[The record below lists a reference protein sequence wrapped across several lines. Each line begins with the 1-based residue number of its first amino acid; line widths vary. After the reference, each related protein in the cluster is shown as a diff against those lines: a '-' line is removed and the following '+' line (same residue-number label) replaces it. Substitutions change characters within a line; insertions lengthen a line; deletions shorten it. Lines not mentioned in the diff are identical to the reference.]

1 MANRTWKSFLA
12 DSLEKESAHCISLRY
27 EGKDDVPISAC
38 TLVNAAFI
46 EKELQEGARSI
57 AIGICDYSREALA
70 HSIGLSIEDALCGR
84 NRLERSFDDWSE
96 GDILSL
102 CGFNFEFKGFREN
115 PGIGKCIAYVEKS
128 CTTQRGLNRIK
139 GKIQKCRAGI
149 EPTKKRGRKLQDG
162 INAYDVLSDNAK
174 ILHDSISTVDRPII
188 LATSQSPFHNVPP
201 TKLNKATAIIDGEE
215 LPLNDCIKLSHIS
228 SDESV
233 KEFCS
238 YGYDGNPSMISICRN
253 EEGIADLYYA
263 LSYIEE
269 HEGDG
274 APRAVVV
281 EAPEPEVLDGMFGHL
296 EDIIEAKI
304 PVIVFCDERTMR
316 DAAKTLD
323 QLGFR
328 KLLWTRESMADLES
342 VASSTPWRL
351 TRREECFANGTVRLE
366 PVKNAGDFPRI
377 AEVLFAI
384 SDNRARM
391 SDRGQ
396 QALTNL
402 VRLLSDALKQ
412 TEMATEEIAFK
423 RISQL
428 DSSLK
433 VLNDPASDSSLSIDN
448 LKDLNEAAA
457 LLRTAL
463 QADNQLPKED
473 VSYYKLRD
481 SLDKGKRVCLVS
493 SNQISA
499 ADSEQYWKSL
509 FCDEG
514 YDPSFIRAVTP
525 RQFLKQNCTPDD
537 EDVFISGWFSR
548 EMMEKIVE
556 SGLSRIYSL
565 LLYKG
570 GGVELETNWY
580 LSSSNYWRRFRKDLI
595 GQSRSS
601 LSSIDIGDDETYM
614 AACAGLGQ
622 SEKEK
627 DTSPSKLVES
637 MQEDR
642 AVQEK
647 PSDGEEAH
655 RARAVYFMDG
665 SHRWLR
671 IPDASR
677 DSSRDGDTLIV
688 IECFGPGEAS
698 YTRRTAAALH
708 QGDIVLK
715 TEADDDALDTLC
727 RQEFGSYEEALKV
740 AQLWRKPIDEAK
752 QKIGERAIK
761 ERILRAGSSKKEQTI
776 LSWIRGKTSIAPRSK
791 KDISIISKAFGN
803 YFTDDEITQI
813 AKAARMVKGKRITS
827 GKKLTTEIAD
837 KFVADAVKGTIEEA
851 ARDFDRKHGL
861 GSVELLVVDY
871 VGGSQLVSL
880 SRFGRYIN

>member
-1 MANRTWKSFLA
+1 MADRTWKSFLA

-38 TLVNAAFI
+38 ALVNAAFI
-46 EKELQEGARSI
+46 EKEIQEGARSI

-70 HSIGLSIEDALCGR
+70 YSIGLSIEDALCGR
-84 NRLERSFDDWSE
+84 NRVERSFDDWSE

-115 PGIGKCIAYVEKS
+115 PSIGKCIAYVEKS
-128 CTTQRGLNRIK
+128 CTTQRGLNRIR

-215 LPLNDCIKLSHIS
+215 LPLNDCIKLSHIN

-316 DAAKTLD
+316 NAETFDR
-323 QLGFR
+323 LGFR
-328 KLLWTRESMADLES
+328 KLLWTRESMAGLES
-342 VASSTPWRL
+342 IADATPWRL

-391 SDRGQ
+391 GDRGQ

-402 VRLLSDALKQ
+402 VRLFSDALKQ
-412 TEMATEEIAFK
+412 TEMVTEEIASK

-433 VLNDPASDSSLSIDN
+433 VLNDPAYDSSLSIDN

-570 GGVELETNWY
+570 DGVELETNWY
-580 LSSSNYWRRFRKDLI
+580 LSSSNYWRRFRKVLI
-595 GQSRSS
+595 GQSGSS
-601 LSSIDIGDDETYM
+601 LSSIGIGNDETYM

-655 RARAVYFMDG
+655 RARAVYFTDG

-688 IECFGPGEAS
+688 IECFGPGEVS
-698 YTRRTAAALH
+698 YTRRTAAALY

-727 RQEFGSYEEALKV
+727 RQGFGSYEEALKV

-752 QKIGERAIK
+752 QKIGEQAIK

-803 YFTDDEITQI
+803 CFTDDEITQI